1 MDNPCQTD
9 VITGWFLF
17 LDESFVI
24 LYIYICL
31 FRRPP
36 RQQTVNPINN
46 LAGTFS
52 LLSVFLGPILSLVY
66 QTFGRDG
73 KITQCQEAV
82 PYHCAFLTTVGGTNR
97 LVNTARLEG
106 KGKASM

>member
-1 MDNPCQTD
+1 M
-9 VITGWFLF
+9 ITGWFYF
-17 LDESFVI
+17 EGIIRNVV
-24 LYIYICL
+24 YICL
-31 FRRPP
+31 FICPS

-66 QTFGRDG
+66 QSLGKDG
-73 KITQCQEAV
+73 KITQCQEAG

-97 LVNTARLEG
+97 LVNTARLEEN
-106 KGKASM
+106 GKASM